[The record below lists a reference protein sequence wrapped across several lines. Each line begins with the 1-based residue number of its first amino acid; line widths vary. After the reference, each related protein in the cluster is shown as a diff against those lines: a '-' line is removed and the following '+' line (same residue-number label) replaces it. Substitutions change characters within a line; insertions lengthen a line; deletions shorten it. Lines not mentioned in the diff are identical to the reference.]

1 MQFFYLDFTIS
12 LKVKN
17 HNSKNQQEFCFYL
30 SGAQISSKYD
40 KNTVEKLFFMNTL
53 KLLGILLFYLVLF
66 QFFFCLFCFLYDS
79 TLFFKDID
87 FFLTLIIKLFYVRQT
102 MILKPSSQISP
113 SRNIYD
119 SQKKTA
125 ENIKARWTDTLIIT
139 LTSNIFF
146 HTNVILRNGEFDR

>member
-1 MQFFYLDFTIS
+1 
-12 LKVKN
+12 
-17 HNSKNQQEFCFYL
+17 
-30 SGAQISSKYD
+30 
-40 KNTVEKLFFMNTL
+40 
-53 KLLGILLFYLVLF
+53 
-66 QFFFCLFCFLYDS
+66 
-79 TLFFKDID
+79 
-87 FFLTLIIKLFYVRQT
+87 

-146 HTNVILRNGEFDR
+146 HTNVTLRNGESIKLSIWQVTYKVSCHLSVRQENALLAES